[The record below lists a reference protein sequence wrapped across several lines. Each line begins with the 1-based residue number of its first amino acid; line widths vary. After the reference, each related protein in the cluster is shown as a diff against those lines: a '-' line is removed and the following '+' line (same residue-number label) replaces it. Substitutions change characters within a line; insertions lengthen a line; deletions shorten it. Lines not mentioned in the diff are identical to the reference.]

1 MEWVNA
7 HLTKCLKF
15 QSASRRFRPGEGLAR
30 GLLCNCGC
38 ETSIFVKVRFQL
50 LCKFCLTDL
59 EKMCVNWAI
68 CLYIVGHY
76 FSFATFSLQ
85 QIISSRPKIFIL
97 QQTLQLYTVICSIH
111 KATLHKK
118 IYLLVNSM
126 DIRLEEKYLYLKIWH
141 YGLRCWTK
149 CSAIWSERVGFQELF
164 CYTWRSKIK
173 FGTFYFIFHLI
184 LYNKCTKVG

>member
-15 QSASRRFRPGEGLAR
+15 QSACRRFQPGEGLAR
-30 GLLCNCGC
+30 GLLRDYGC
-38 ETSIFVKVRFQL
+38 ETSIFVKVRFQPS
-50 LCKFCLTDL
+50 CKFCLTDL

-97 QQTLQLYTVICSIH
+97 QQTLQLYTVVICSIH
-111 KATLHKK
+111 KATLHMIKTLSTCK
-118 IYLLVNSM
+118 FNGHPFG
-126 DIRLEEKYLYLKIWH
+126 RKYLYFKILH
-141 YGLRCWTK
+141 YGLRC
-149 CSAIWSERVGFQELF
+149 
-164 CYTWRSKIK
+164 
-173 FGTFYFIFHLI
+173 
-184 LYNKCTKVG
+184 